1 MSFLFALSPF
11 KALHPSSPPTSTTP
25 QDHIENQGRRRLAR
39 SHPNCT
45 SSNGSA
51 TFSSGGLASPFKT
64 PSKSSSAESSMRNGD
79 AAESSAMAQQRQK
92 RSTSTF
98 ETDSGYEGD
107 GNDDDRPLESG
118 QSRRILGI
126 GQKSTRIDFLA
137 HLPHEVAHLIVL
149 HLPDHLAL
157 LSVGLVSTA
166 WRAIANDTLVWR
178 DFFHRNPG
186 WALRE
191 DLDVEEY
198 LAAIDEEDL
207 LVPSDQLAEL
217 QNMFEARAMGFED
230 VSGGSLYK
238 TPTKAQRGKSRS
250 AASQLLMA
258 TSPLKSPDFAAGPSP
273 GQLKWSF
280 STPGRKRYEGHSEAT
295 EAPQERLLDRLDWRR
310 VYAARY
316 RLASRFGEVGWA
328 PAPVASRSSGSKQ
341 SARTKKLKERDRQI
355 REDWEE
361 DEDVASAVSSR
372 GEDEDETTDSDD
384 PERIARR
391 EAEDESFVAAATR
404 SPKQVGKAKSS
415 TRVPLRP
422 QLATFR
428 QLGSHLDY
436 IYCLRVFP
444 SYRSYSPCP
453 GQFVTGSKDHR
464 MRVWDIQTGK
474 CLHVIKGHQ
483 GSVLALDVDADGEVL
498 VSGSSD
504 RMLGIWSWFGCAEAV
519 AAAKEGRSWSP
530 TLLDRWDC
538 HVPVMD
544 VRLTPDYLV
553 LGLKNG
559 QVRSYTRNPNNRAE
573 FKKCAVYKK
582 QQCSLNDMKVQ
593 GHFVAAGFA
602 LGATE
607 LIDLRTGE
615 CVRSFQQFK
624 GVACIEY
631 DGDILISGASDGI
644 IRCWKA
650 STGQLL
656 MVLGGHEQLPRSLFF
671 DSKRGML
678 ISVGYDG
685 ILNIWDVTLLIDTD
699 LVEACALGDS
709 WHCLGRQFQK
719 QKRWAEEA
727 QQRKD
732 EDMLRIKERVEAQ
745 AALEQGTGQGRGVDS
760 PSTSLTLASTSATRT
775 GGISSRSKPR
785 NTAAVFP
792 RPHPLADPPKPYRP
806 RWSTRLY
813 HGRVAPAGTPAPIPA
828 VLPASPGQRHIQG
841 RAGTAPPG
849 TAQPPHLRDHD
860 EPQQPQPQQQQQ
872 QQHQIFHPQSHPN
885 PCRLF
890 DVAFDGKRIIVVG
903 DLQEVSVYEF
913 LDKGERDW
921 LGWEIFK

>member
-1 MSFLFALSPF
+1 
-11 KALHPSSPPTSTTP
+11 
-25 QDHIENQGRRRLAR
+25 
-39 SHPNCT
+39 
-45 SSNGSA
+45 
-51 TFSSGGLASPFKT
+51 
-64 PSKSSSAESSMRNGD
+64 MRNGD
-79 AAESSAMAQQRQK
+79 EAESSAMAQQRQK

-107 GNDDDRPLESG
+107 EVDDDRPLETPE
-118 QSRRILGI
+118 SRRERILATGRDGTKI
-126 GQKSTRIDFLA
+126 GEPGLRSLSLHRYGGPTDSTWFHLLNSLDFLA
-137 HLPHEVAHLIVL
+137 LLPHEVAHLIVL
-149 HLPDHLAL
+149 HLPDHQTL
-157 LSVGLVSTA
+157 LNVGLVSSS
-166 WRAIANDTLVWR
+166 WRAIANDSLVWR

-186 WALRE
+186 WALK
-191 DLDVEEY
+191 DDADVEEY
-198 LAAIDEEDL
+198 LAAIEEEEL
-207 LVPSDQLAEL
+207 LLPPDQLTEL
-217 QNMFEARAMGFED
+217 QGMFEARAMGLED
-230 VSGGSLYK
+230 VSGGALYK
-238 TPTKAQRGKSRS
+238 TPTKAHKGKGRS
-250 AASQLLMA
+250 PASQLLLA
-258 TSPLKSPDFAAGPSP
+258 TSPLKSTDFPAGPSP

-280 STPGRKRYEGHSEAT
+280 STPGRKRYEGHSETT
-295 EAPQERLLDRLDWRR
+295 EPQQGRLLDRLDWRR

-328 PAPVASRSSGSKQ
+328 PAPVASGSSGSKH
-341 SARTKKLKERDRQI
+341 SARAKKLKERERQI

-372 GEDEDETTDSDD
+372 GDDEEETTDSDD
-384 PERIARR
+384 PERIARH
-391 EAEDESFVAAATR
+391 EAEDESYVAAATR
-404 SPKQVGKAKSS
+404 SPKQAGKAKGSS
-415 TRVPLRP
+415 RVPLRP
-422 QLATFR
+422 QLSSFR

-436 IYCLRVFP
+436 IYCLRMFP

-474 CLHVIKGHQ
+474 CLHVLKGHQ
-483 GSVLALDVDADGEVL
+483 GSVLALDVDVDGEIL

-504 RMLGIWSWFGCAEAV
+504 RMLGIWSWFGCAEAI

-644 IRCWKA
+644 IRCWHA

-685 ILNIWDVTLLIDTD
+685 IINIWDVTLLIDTD
-699 LVEACALGDS
+699 LVEGCALGDG
-709 WHCLGRQFQK
+709 WHSLGRQFQK
-719 QKRWAEEA
+719 QKRFAEEA

-732 EDMLRIKERVEAQ
+732 EDLARIRERVEAQ
-745 AALEQGTGQGRGVDS
+745 AALEERAGQGGRSIDT
-760 PSTSLTLASTSATRT
+760 PTTSTSRVVST
-775 GGISSRSKPR
+775 SSRSKPR
-785 NTAAVFP
+785 SAATAFP
-792 RPHPLADPPKPYRP
+792 RAHPLADPPKPYRP

-813 HGRVAPAGTPAPIPA
+813 HRPPRPAPLDQGADAPAPAPVPGPA
-828 VLPASPGQRHIQG
+828 VLPTGPLQEEQERLSRENRG
-841 RAGTAPPG
+841 RAAAGAGEAVAAPPL
-849 TAQPPHLRDHD
+849 PPAPHHAHHPHAHHPHAHHLH
-860 EPQQPQPQQQQQ
+860 
-872 QQHQIFHPQSHPN
+872 HPFN

-890 DVAFDGKRIIVVG
+890 DVAFDGKRIVVVG
-903 DLQEVSVYEF
+903 DLQEISVYEF
-913 LDKGERDW
+913 LQEGERDW
-921 LGWEIFK
+921 LGWEIFR

>member
-1 MSFLFALSPF
+1 M
-11 KALHPSSPPTSTTP
+11 
-25 QDHIENQGRRRLAR
+25 
-39 SHPNCT
+39 
-45 SSNGSA
+45 
-51 TFSSGGLASPFKT
+51 
-64 PSKSSSAESSMRNGD
+64 
-79 AAESSAMAQQRQK
+79 
-92 RSTSTF
+92 
-98 ETDSGYEGD
+98 
-107 GNDDDRPLESG
+107 
-118 QSRRILGI
+118 
-126 GQKSTRIDFLA
+126 A
-137 HLPHEVAHLIVL
+137 HLVVL
-149 HLPDHLAL
+149 HLPDHQTL
-157 LSVGLVSTA
+157 LSVGRVSSS
-166 WRAIANDTLVWR
+166 WRAIANDSLVWR

-186 WALRE
+186 WALK
-191 DLDVEEY
+191 DDADVEEY
-198 LAAIDEEDL
+198 LAEIEEEEL
-207 LVPSDQLAEL
+207 LLPPNQLEEL
-217 QNMFEARAMGFED
+217 QSMFEARAMGLGD
-230 VSGGSLYK
+230 ASGGGVYK
-238 TPTKAQRGKSRS
+238 TPTKAQKGMSRS
-250 AASQLLMA
+250 SASQLLMA
-258 TSPLKSPDFAAGPSP
+258 TSPLKSPGISTGPSP

-280 STPGRKRYEGHSEAT
+280 STPGRKRYEGHGERT
-295 EAPQERLLDRLDWRR
+295 EPLRERLLDRLDWRR

-328 PAPVASRSSGSKQ
+328 PAPVAGSSSRSKQ
-341 SARTKKLKERDRQI
+341 SVQAKKVKERDRQF

-361 DEDVASAVSSR
+361 DEDIASAASSR
-372 GEDEDETTDSDD
+372 GEDEEGTTDSDD
-384 PERIARR
+384 PERIARH
-391 EAEDESFVAAATR
+391 EAEDESYVAAATR
-404 SPKQVGKAKSS
+404 SPKQPAKGKSS
-415 TRVPLRP
+415 SRVPLRP
-422 QLATFR
+422 QLSSFR

-436 IYCLRVFP
+436 IYCLRMFP

-474 CLHVIKGHQ
+474 CLHVLKGHQ
-483 GSVLALDVDADGEVL
+483 GSVLALDVDVDGEIL

-504 RMLGIWSWFGCAEAV
+504 RMLGIWSWFGCAEAI

-559 QVRSYTRNPNNRAE
+559 QVRSYTRNPTNRAE

-631 DGDILISGASDGI
+631 DGNILISGASDGI
-644 IRCWKA
+644 IRCWHA

-671 DSKRGML
+671 DSKRGLL

-685 ILNIWDVTLLIDTD
+685 IINIWDVTLLIDTD
-699 LVEACALGDS
+699 LVEGCALGDS
-709 WHCLGRQFQK
+709 WHSLGRQFQK
-719 QKRWAEEA
+719 QKRFAEEA

-732 EDMLRIKERVEAQ
+732 EDMLRIRERVEAQ
-745 AALEQGTGQGRGVDS
+745 AAQEGRAGQGRSVDS
-760 PSTSLTLASTSATRT
+760 PTNRFVGSSS
-775 GGISSRSKPR
+775 SSRSKAR
-785 NTAAVFP
+785 NTAVAFP
-792 RPHPLADPPKPYRP
+792 RAHPLADPPKPYRP

-813 HGRVAPAGTPAPIPA
+813 HRPPRPAPLDAGGAVDVPDAPGPA
-828 VLPASPGQRHIQG
+828 VLPAGPLQEEEQERLRRENRPGPRRG
-841 RAGTAPPG
+841 GAGAAPGEAIAPPPLPPP
-849 TAQPPHLRDHD
+849 PPHPH
-860 EPQQPQPQQQQQ
+860 
-872 QQHQIFHPQSHPN
+872 HHHHAFN

-913 LDKGERDW
+913 LEEGERDW
-921 LGWEIFK
+921 LGWEIFR